1 MSQSEMHDTAQIEA
15 VARRLVE
22 HPFKGWFF
30 GDSIGFE
37 GLIAADTL
45 IGGQRWTGFAQ
56 GFFRGWATRRHPFR
70 QSDHTAPGNAI
81 CMVIE
86 TAGDDIL
93 LEAARDLAGHL
104 ETRRR
109 VNGVSFTFENALDS
123 MIPPYG
129 GLSLSPDEA
138 ALMQAPGAG
147 VYVDCMHF
155 DAPFLAHLTRIDP
168 AGGWAAAA
176 LREILGYRDLL
187 LDAET
192 GLYRHFWLER
202 TGQAYTRGWSRGQGW
217 ALLGLLDV
225 ATLLPSGDTVSVRD
239 AARDLARAMLDWQL
253 PDGNWH
259 ALVHEPR
266 SGPESSAAAFMA
278 TAFYRGMSAGML
290 SAEDFAEPAERAFR
304 AMCTNL
310 DARGNLTGVSAAVH
324 SALVEGHYWH
334 VPLGQ
339 IVPWGQGPVLTAFAA
354 RQRFR
359 QRG

>member
-1 MSQSEMHDTAQIEA
+1 MQHFDQHTSDRIEA
-15 VARRLVE
+15 VAQRLLE
-22 HPFKGWFF
+22 HRFQGWFF

-37 GLIAADTL
+37 GLIAADAL
-45 IGGQRWTGFAQ
+45 VGGRRGTDFAQ

-70 QSDHTAPGNAI
+70 QSDHTAPGHAM

-86 TAGDDIL
+86 ATGDQVL
-93 LEAARDLAGHL
+93 LEAARDLARHL
-104 ETRRR
+104 ESRRR
-109 VNGVSFTFENALDS
+109 VNGVSFTFEDARDS

-129 GLSLSPDEA
+129 GLTLSPDEA
-138 ALMQAPGAG
+138 ALMEAPGAG

-155 DAPFLAHLTRIDP
+155 DAPFLAHLARLDP
-168 AGGWAAAA
+168 AGGWADAA

-187 LDAET
+187 LDGET

-202 TGQAYTRGWSRGQGW
+202 NGRAYTRGWSRGQGW

-225 ATLLPSGDTVSVRD
+225 ATLLPGAVTGPVAD
-239 AARDLARAMLDWQL
+239 AARDLARAMLPWQV

-278 TAFYRGMSAGML
+278 TAFYRGMAAGIL
-290 SAEDFAEPAERAFR
+290 PRDEFAEPADLAFR
-304 AMCTNL
+304 AMCANL
-310 DARGNLTGVSAAVH
+310 DDRGNLTGVSAAVH

-334 VPLGQ
+334 VPLGR

-354 RQRFR
+354 RQQFG
-359 QRG
+359 QVA